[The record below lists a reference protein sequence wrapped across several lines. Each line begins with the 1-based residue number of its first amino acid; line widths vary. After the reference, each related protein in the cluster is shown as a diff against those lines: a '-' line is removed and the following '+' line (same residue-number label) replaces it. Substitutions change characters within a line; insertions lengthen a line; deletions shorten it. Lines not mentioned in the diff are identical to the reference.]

1 MIERRTVMSE
11 EVRLDAAYAPSE
23 DVVARELEGEV
34 VIIPLVSDIGDIE
47 DELYTLNETGQAI
60 WRRLDGRK
68 PLREVAAELAEEF
81 EAPPGDIERDVL
93 GLVRELV
100 TRRMV
105 IAKS

>member
-1 MIERRTVMSE
+1 MIERRIVMSE

-68 PLREVAAELAEEF
+68 PLREVAAELAKEF
-81 EAPPGDIERDVL
+81 EAAPGDIERDVL